1 MTKAR
6 KGGAGR
12 GKGSVLRQE
21 DFLLPPTL
29 FRNNFLCRN
38 FFFFQAYTS
47 ISILTRLPGR
57 VKGGLMK
64 TTLCILCLAFLS
76 SISPAQ
82 ETLKSLLKEREQLL
96 TSMAELAQQQ
106 YKSGIVPWEEA
117 TQAKLKLLEFRRDNA
132 ESLKEGVAVQ
142 KELVKFLEQ
151 ASRDA
156 EKALASSV
164 GDQMMVLKA
173 REAWIAAKYTLLS
186 MESRLAGEGK

>member
-1 MTKAR
+1 
-6 KGGAGR
+6 
-12 GKGSVLRQE
+12 
-21 DFLLPPTL
+21 
-29 FRNNFLCRN
+29 
-38 FFFFQAYTS
+38 
-47 ISILTRLPGR
+47 
-57 VKGGLMK
+57 MK